1 LAATAKI
8 TAAWEE
14 ARDCHHRGWRMAT
27 EFKEDEAAEIPLA
40 AKEGR
45 QHHFRTRIIIVLH
58 QQ

>member
-1 LAATAKI
+1 
-8 TAAWEE
+8 
-14 ARDCHHRGWRMAT
+14 MAT

-40 AKEGR
+40 AEEER

>member
-1 LAATAKI
+1 
-8 TAAWEE
+8 
-14 ARDCHHRGWRMAT
+14 MAT

-45 QHHFRTRIIIVLH
+45 QHHFRTGIIMVLH